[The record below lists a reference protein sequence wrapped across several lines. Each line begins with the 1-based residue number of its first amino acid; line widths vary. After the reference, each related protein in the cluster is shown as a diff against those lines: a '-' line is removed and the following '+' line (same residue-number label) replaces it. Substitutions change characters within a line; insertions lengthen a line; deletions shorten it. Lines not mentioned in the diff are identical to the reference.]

1 LKEALDK
8 LEGARQE
15 EESKLGDI
23 GERWRQ
29 AIEGSNVQ
37 EVTKI
42 VEKYHLKRAPHYS
55 YDMMSVNIGQKEK

>member
-15 EESKLGDI
+15 EETKLGDI

-42 VEKYHLKRAPHYS
+42 VE
-55 YDMMSVNIGQKEK
+55 